1 MEKQIIILLLCKY
14 TVVAF
19 WLIAVLLNNYLETV
33 AQGCEVQE
41 RQKAIHSIY
50 SGCSAKTVS
59 NNTAAKTGS
68 NWFC

>member
-1 MEKQIIILLLCKY
+1 MQKQIIILLLCKY

-19 WLIAVLLNNYLETV
+19 WLNNYLETG
-33 AQGCEVQE
+33 AQGCEVHE